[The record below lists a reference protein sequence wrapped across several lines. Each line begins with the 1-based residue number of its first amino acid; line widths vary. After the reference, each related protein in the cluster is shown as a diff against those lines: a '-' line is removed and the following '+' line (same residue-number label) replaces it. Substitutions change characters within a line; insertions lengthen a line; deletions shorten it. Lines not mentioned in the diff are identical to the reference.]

1 MEMNHFRAEEWI
13 DLVNRVTTKEQTAAM
28 QKHLA
33 AGCQE
38 CAEQV
43 SVWQKVHNFA
53 ASEST
58 YQPPAQAVRS
68 AGALFSTAA
77 WTGSPNKATS
87 FVELLFDSLM
97 QPAYSGARTAGTG
110 IRQMLYRA
118 DSFQIDLQIE
128 ARPGGRLIIV
138 TGQVLDVSRPEI
150 IGSGLQVTLSNRR
163 GSLVHAMTNEFGE
176 FHVETQNSGD
186 LEITL
191 RSNPDKPIVISL
203 KDPLGDL
210 PGGDK

>member
-1 MEMNHFRAEEWI
+1 MEHFRTEDWI
-13 DLVNRVTTKEQTAAM
+13 DLVNQVTTQEQTAAM

-33 AGCQE
+33 SGCKK

-43 SVWQKVHNFA
+43 ALWQKVHNFT
-53 ASEST
+53 ASEPA
-58 YQPPAQAVRS
+58 YQPPEGAVRS
-68 AGALFSTAA
+68 AGALFSTTTWAA
-77 WTGSPNKATS
+77 SSHKTSS
-87 FVELLFDSLM
+87 FVELLFDNLM
-97 QPAYSGARTAGTG
+97 QPAYAGARAAGTG

-128 ARPGGRLIIV
+128 AMPGGRFIVV

-163 GSLVHAMTNEFGE
+163 GKLVHAMTNEFGE
-176 FHVETQNSGD
+176 FNVEIQNSGD
-186 LEITL
+186 LELTL
-191 RSNPDKPIVISL
+191 RSDPERPIVISL

-210 PGGDK
+210 PGGDQ

>member
-1 MEMNHFRAEEWI
+1 MNHFRAEEWI

-33 AGCQE
+33 AGCKE
-38 CAEQV
+38 CAEHV
-43 SVWQKVHNFA
+43 ALWQKVHNFA

-58 YQPPAQAVRS
+58 YQPPEQAVRS

-77 WTGSPNKATS
+77 WTSSPNKATGC
-87 FVELLFDSLM
+87 VELLFDSLM

-163 GSLVHAMTNEFGE
+163 GNLVHAMTNEFGE
-176 FHVETQNSGD
+176 FHVEIQNSGN
-186 LEITL
+186 LELTL
-191 RSNPDKPIVISL
+191 RSNPEKPIVISL
-203 KDPLGDL
+203 KDPMGDL
-210 PGGDK
+210 PAGDK

>member
-1 MEMNHFRAEEWI
+1 MEMNHFRAADWI

-28 QKHLA
+28 QEHLA
-33 AGCQE
+33 AGCKE

-53 ASEST
+53 VSEST
-58 YQPPAQAVRS
+58 YQPPAEAVRS

-77 WTGSPNKATS
+77 WAGSPNKATS

-128 ARPGGRLIIV
+128 AMPGGRLIIV

-176 FHVETQNSGD
+176 FHVEIQNSGD
-186 LEITL
+186 LELTL
-191 RSNPDKPIVISL
+191 LGDPEKPIVISL

>member
-1 MEMNHFRAEEWI
+1 MNHFRAEEWI
-13 DLVNRVTTKEQTAAM
+13 DLVNRVTTEEQTVAM

-33 AGCQE
+33 AGCKE

-43 SVWQKVHNFA
+43 AVWQKVHNLA

-58 YQPPAQAVRS
+58 YQPPEQAVRNV
-68 AGALFSTAA
+68 GALFSTAA
-77 WTGSPNKATS
+77 WTGSPNKATR
-87 FVELLFDSLM
+87 FVELLFDSFL

-128 ARPGGRLIIV
+128 ATPGGRLIVV
-138 TGQVLDVSRPEI
+138 TGQVLDVGRPEI
-150 IGSGLQVTLSNRR
+150 IGSGLQVTLSNRS
-163 GSLVHAMTNEFGE
+163 GSLVHATTNEFGE
-176 FHVETQNSGD
+176 FHVEIQNSGD
-186 LEITL
+186 LELTL
-191 RSNPDKPIVISL
+191 RGDPEKPIVISL